1 MRGVRYLTVALYNLT
16 PKQEKFCEAIVAGAN
31 QSAAYRIA
39 YDAENMAQKTV
50 YVKACL
56 LMGEDKIAERVNQL
70 RAPVVEAVVYGVK
83 EAMLEADEA
92 RLIAKEDRDGSV
104 MVQATNLKSRLGGLL
119 TDKPIPATPLDE
131 ATTEFLL
138 RLSDAIKQRMAMDVV
153 KEIPHDN
160 GG

>member
-1 MRGVRYLTVALYNLT
+1 MSLT
-16 PKQEKFCEAIVAGAN
+16 PKQEAFCQAIVAGGN

-39 YDAENMAQKTV
+39 YDAERMAQSTV
-50 YVKACL
+50 YVKACV
-56 LMGEDKIAERVNQL
+56 LMGEDKITERVNQL
-70 RAPVVEAVVYGVK
+70 RTPVVEAVVYAVK
-83 EAMLEADEA
+83 EAMGEAEEA

-138 RLSDAIKQRMAMDVV
+138 RLSDAIKQRMAMDVD